1 MCFYSYIYFKLD
13 DMEKLEDDDMESLR
27 WFWSRKRDL
36 ERYEGFGQLKPIL
49 SEEMPE
55 LLEAWESYKSSEK
68 KLNELLNC

>member
-36 ERYEGFGQLKPIL
+36 ERYEGFG
-49 SEEMPE
+49 
-55 LLEAWESYKSSEK
+55 
-68 KLNELLNC
+68 